1 MTEQKLRAKALQ
13 VYDMSEIE
21 LLEFGN
27 EVSTS
32 LLDGKSKMY
41 LYEAIET
48 RQSKLDEARY
58 LEDAN
63 VVSSD
68 IDFGD
73 FYEILN

>member
-1 MTEQKLRAKALQ
+1 MTEQELRAKALQ

-32 LLDGKSKMY
+32 LLDGKSKIH

-48 RQSKLDEARY
+48 RQMKLDEARY

-73 FYEILN
+73 FYE

>member
-1 MTEQKLRAKALQ
+1 MTEQQLRAKAAE
-13 VYDMSEIE
+13 VYEMSEIE

-32 LLDGKSKMY
+32 LLDGKSKIC
-41 LYEAIET
+41 LYEAIEN
-48 RQSKLDEARY
+48 RQLKLDEARY

-73 FYEILN
+73 FYE